1 MTDDEANS
9 AFDYLL
15 HALREQGLDWIADQ
29 VFREIAEGKS
39 VLAMLT
45 PDQAP
50 KLGPFR
56 LDRTRKTRARVAEYT
71 KVLPYDA
78 KSRLL
83 KLITSIET
91 TVASSAAMIEH
102 LGAFVSKG
110 QPFDLVFR
118 EDVSDEPSYRISD
131 ADLVVTVPAGRKL
144 QELLSELK
152 NEVDRVD

>member
-9 AFDYLL
+9 AFDYLV
-15 HALREQGLDWIADQ
+15 HALRERRLDWIADQ
-29 VFREIAEGKS
+29 VTREIAEGRT

-45 PDQAP
+45 PEPAP

-56 LDRTRKTRARVAEYT
+56 VERPRKTRARAAEFT

-78 KSRLL
+78 KSKLL
-83 KLITSIET
+83 KLITAIET

-110 QPFDLVFR
+110 QPFDLLFR
-118 EDVSDEPSYRISD
+118 EDRVDESSYRISD
-131 ADLVVTVPAGRKL
+131 EDLIVTVPAGRKL

-152 NEVDRVD
+152 KEVGRVD